1 MAIKLTQSQVKE
13 IREKYKT
20 GKYTLRTLS
29 QEYGITAST
38 LGSIIRRDTWRHV
51 L

>member
-1 MAIKLTQSQVKE
+1 MTIKLQNFQVKE

-20 GKYTLRTLS
+20 GKYTLRVLA
-29 QEYGITAST
+29 QEYKISPST
-38 LGSIIRRDTWRHV
+38 LGSLIRRDTWRHV